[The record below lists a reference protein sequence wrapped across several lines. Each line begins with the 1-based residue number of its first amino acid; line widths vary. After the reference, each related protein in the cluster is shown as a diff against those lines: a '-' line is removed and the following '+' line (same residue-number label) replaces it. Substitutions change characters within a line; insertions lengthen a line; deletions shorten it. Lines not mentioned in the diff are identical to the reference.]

1 MSKKKIFLDVYSNDT
16 SDTSSSKT
24 HVFSQTRLIFTAL
37 LFIASILGFVFFDF
51 ETLKNKLNDP
61 QLDKLEHSNN
71 LLEET
76 IESGQESL
84 ENIQESLSTIKSTH
98 SKVISLAN
106 LDTSNIASWKFLS
119 QANLADLG
127 ELQKN
132 FAELKKFFK
141 KHELLFSFDP
151 KYTSKLPLIH
161 PIKKEEFISGKFG
174 SKIDPFTGKVLP
186 HYGIDYVANIGD
198 TIIAPADGQVI
209 SRSKKSDFGQTITI
223 AHNNELKTFYAHLFK
238 TLVRD
243 GAKVKRGQP
252 IGLVGNSGRS
262 SGPHLHYE
270 LRYKDIRINPME
282 FILE

>member
-1 MSKKKIFLDVYSNDT
+1 MTPQIRLPI
-16 SDTSSSKT
+16 KT
-24 HVFSQTRLIFTAL
+24 YVFSQTRIIFSSLII
-37 LFIASILGFVFFDF
+37 IAAILGFVFFDF
-51 ETLKNKLNDP
+51 DTLKNKLNDP
-61 QLDKLEHSNN
+61 QLDKLERSNK

-76 IESGQESL
+76 IESGQKSL
-84 ENIQESLSTIKSTH
+84 ENIQESLSTIKGTH

-106 LDTSNIASWKFLS
+106 LDTSNITSWNFLS
-119 QANLADLG
+119 QANLEDLG

-132 FAELKKFFK
+132 FGELKKFFK

-151 KYTSKLPLIH
+151 KYTNKLPLIH
-161 PIKKEEFISGKFG
+161 PVKKEQFISAKFG

-186 HYGIDYVANIGD
+186 HYGVDYVGNIGD

-209 SRSKKSDFGQTITI
+209 SRHKKSDFGLTITI
-223 AHNNELKTFYAHLFK
+223 SHNNELKTFYAHLFK

-243 GAKVKRGQP
+243 GARVKRGQP
-252 IGLVGNSGRS
+252 IGLIGNSGRS